1 MKINKN
7 ILISILMIFIL
18 GVIPLAKPP
27 IYLMTLFL
35 TMFMY
40 IALCESWN
48 LIGGYTGYLSF
59 GHAAFFGVGGYTTA
73 ILMINYGLSPFLTA
87 GIGGILAVILALI
100 VGYPCLRLKGP
111 YFAVVTLCFAWVIQI
126 VFLNLNFTGGNV
138 GLWLPLMKHD
148 IFVTRAIFYEA
159 MLILMII
166 VVLFTIHIE
175 RSKLGA
181 GLRAIREDED
191 VAQTLGINTTKLK
204 LIAFGLSAFFP
215 GIIGGIY
222 SYYITFIHPSSMFD
236 PTLSIILVLM
246 ALFGGR
252 GTWQGPIIGA
262 GTITIINELLT
273 SFIGAEIARIIYALL
288 FIGVVVFMPTGI
300 MASIKGFMKKRKKA
314 SKN

>member
-27 IYLMTLFL
+27 IYLMILFL

-40 IALCESWN
+40 IVLCESWN

-126 VFLNLNFTGGNV
+126 VFLNLKFTGGNV
-138 GLWLPLMKHD
+138 GLWLPLMKYD

-166 VVLFTIHIE
+166 VVLFTIYIE

-191 VAQTLGINTTKLK
+191 VAQTLGINVTKLK

-215 GIIGGIY
+215 GVIGGIY
-222 SYYITFIHPSSMFD
+222 SYYITFIHPSCMFE
-236 PTLSIILVLM
+236 PMLSIMLVLM
-246 ALFGGR
+246 VLFGGR

-262 GTITIINELLT
+262 GAITIINELLT

-288 FIGVVVFMPTGI
+288 FIGVVIFMPTGI
-300 MASIKGFMKKRKKA
+300 MAYIKEFTKKKEKTP
-314 SKN
+314 KN

>member
-300 MASIKGFMKKRKKA
+300 MASIKEFMKKRKKA

>member
-1 MKINKN
+1 
-7 ILISILMIFIL
+7 MIFIL